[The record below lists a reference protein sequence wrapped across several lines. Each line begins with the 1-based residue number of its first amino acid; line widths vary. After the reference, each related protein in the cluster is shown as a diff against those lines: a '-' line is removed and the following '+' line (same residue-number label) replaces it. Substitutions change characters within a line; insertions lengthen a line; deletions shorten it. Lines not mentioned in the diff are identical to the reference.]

1 MSTRPPS
8 PIQGR
13 ELLSPPLNPGGL
25 VNTPPP
31 PPPTPKQQNPVL
43 SNPGQAIQTA
53 KGECSFTESSLHV
66 FAPFLS

>member
-31 PPPTPKQQNPVL
+31 TPKQQNLVL

-53 KGECSFTESSLHV
+53 KGECSFPESSLHV